1 MSDVAPPGPRAS
13 KRWCRAPWAWAE
25 QVELGGLLGQQLSA
39 PSRASPQPVWLPSGQ
54 DRLCVCR
61 ELPACSATWAHSCW
75 FAVQRLVCMNMPLNS
90 DGTVT
95 FNATL
100 FALVRTAL
108 KIKTEG
114 KRCSCLPL
122 QPDGGTHSLCCR
134 VLATHHSPTLSRDL
148 RALFCGARPSGAT
161 LSFMLLVL
169 SLDQRPWA
177 HAWGCSGQAWRTL
190 LVAGTCV
197 AALKSEP
204 MPPQLCNFSLNSSGA
219 VLTQFPSLPQC
230 TATVLPSHTV
240 ECSLISPCPWHSTTC
255 SSFVFPHVFIISNWN
270 GRRWILFEFRCAGEG
285 LLSPPSLPAAWF
297 AKPCFGKMPH
307 QLVSMPVG

>member
-1 MSDVAPPGPRAS
+1 
-13 KRWCRAPWAWAE
+13 
-25 QVELGGLLGQQLSA
+25 
-39 PSRASPQPVWLPSGQ
+39 
-54 DRLCVCR
+54 
-61 ELPACSATWAHSCW
+61 
-75 FAVQRLVCMNMPLNS
+75 MNMPLNS

-114 KRCSCLPL
+114 KTCSCLPL
-122 QPDGGTHSLCCR
+122 WPDGGMLSLCCR
-134 VLATHHSPTLSRDL
+134 VLVMHHSPTLSGDL
-148 RALFCGARPSGAT
+148 RALACGARPSGAT
-161 LSFMLLVL
+161 LGFILLII

-177 HAWGCSGQAWRTL
+177 HAWDCSGQAWRTL

-204 MPPQLCNFSLNSSGA
+204 LPPQLHSFTLNSSEV

-230 TATVLPSHTV
+230 RATGLPSCTV

-255 SSFVFPHVFIISNWN
+255 SSFVFCHVFMSSDWN
-270 GRRWILFEFRCAGEG
+270 GRGWILFEFSCAGEE
-285 LLSPPSLPAAWF
+285 LLSPPSLPAAWLS
-297 AKPCFGKMPH
+297 KPCFVKMPH
-307 QLVSMPVG
+307 QFVSLPVG